1 MANRHLTTDTT
12 GDSFSG
18 REIMNIFKNGRSVSI
33 LIFTLILGMMFLLA
47 SEDNAAAKEN
57 LGQNLFVLGNK
68 AYVEGNY
75 HQAIVHYKAALD
87 KAGYTSSLLYNLGN
101 AYYMKNEIGQSILNY
116 ERALYLDPGNAQV
129 KANLALAR
137 KNSGLGIR
145 EQASWIS
152 FFKRLTLNEWTWA
165 GVFALCTFSIILL
178 LNGIRPGI
186 LRGTAPKMMGCLCFL
201 LIIAAGTGMVLQSGN
216 LNRGVIVSEN
226 TRLRVSPFNSAAES
240 GVVKNGK
247 VVQLA
252 KTYEGYIFIHEAKG
266 QSGWVPEKAV
276 KAILPKAGNRQ
287 TQTSLTQSTTGKISG
302 SGVEPGM
309 DKT

>member
-1 MANRHLTTDTT
+1 
-12 GDSFSG
+12 
-18 REIMNIFKNGRSVSI
+18 MNIFKNGRSVSI

-87 KAGYTSSLLYNLGN
+87 KTGYTSSLLYNLGN

-165 GVFALCTFSIILL
+165 GVFALCTFSIMLL